1 MPLPKISTPSYE
13 LELPS
18 TGETVN
24 YRPFLVKEEKLLV
37 IALESEDTKQ
47 ITTAIRN
54 VIRNCGLTKGIKVE
68 DLPTFDIEYLFLK
81 LRSKSIG
88 EISEIGLKCTDM
100 ECGGVNQISI
110 NMDEIEI
117 TKPEGHN
124 RKIMISDEVGV
135 MMSYPVMKTSGI
147 TEEDGM
153 AIVKDCIEMIFT
165 EEETHERDSFT
176 SKELDEFIDSM
187 DTKQFAKIKEFFDT
201 MPKLQH
207 TINYKCEKC
216 GEDKEVTL
224 QGLDSFFG

>member
-1 MPLPKISTPSYE
+1 MPLPKLNTPVYE
-13 LELPS
+13 AILPS
-18 TGETVN
+18 TEKVIKF
-24 YRPFLVKEEKLLV
+24 RPFLVKEEKVLLTAMEDGSQT
-37 IALESEDTKQ
+37 ALMN
-47 ITTAIRN
+47 AIKTIIKNCIQDKVN
-54 VIRNCGLTKGIKVE
+54 VDR
-68 DLPTFDIEYLFLK
+68 LPLFDIEYLFLK
-81 LRSKSIG
+81 LRSKSVG
-88 EISEIGLKCTDM
+88 EISEIGLKCTDT

-110 NMDEIEI
+110 NMDEIEVY
-117 TKPEGHN
+117 KPEGHN

-135 MMSYPVMKTSGI
+135 MMSYPVIKTAGI

-216 GEDKEVTL
+216 GEDKEITL